1 MIMIVGT
8 SLVAAVVA
16 TLLIA
21 AYLARKS
28 NQKDNATLSGAP
40 VPGTLLTLSEPLLAG
55 RGRAFVSGREWLLDG
70 PDVDAG
76 ATVAVV
82 AARDGKLYVM
92 PTDDASRLPKAGTFG
107 G

>member
-16 TLLIA
+16 SLLIA

-28 NQKDNATLSGAP
+28 NQQDSATLNGEP

-55 RGRAFVSGREWLLDG
+55 RGRAFVFGREWLLDG
-70 PDVDAG
+70 PDADAG
-76 ATVAVV
+76 TTVAVV
-82 AARDGKLYVM
+82 AARDGTLYVT
-92 PTDDASRLPKAGTFG
+92 PKDEPSRLPKAGTFG